1 MPNLSAY
8 ISIAFGLTTLTTLIL
23 FWLAT
28 KKTTANHRL
37 ILLGLVAWLGI
48 QATLAQNGIY
58 APNKNAFPPKLFLFG
73 ILPAI
78 LAIVLL
84 FNTKKGKSFI
94 DALPIKDLTYLNVVR
109 IPVEIVL
116 YYLFLNK
123 AIPELMTFAGRNF
136 DILAGIS
143 APFVAYFGFT
153 NRKLATK
160 TILIWNVAS
169 LLLLINIVANAF
181 LSAPTSV
188 QQFAFEQPNLA
199 IFIFPFCWLPT
210 FIVPIVL
217 LGHFASIR
225 RLKRQKG

>member
-1 MPNLSAY
+1 MPNLPAY

-28 KKTTANHRL
+28 KKATASHRL
-37 ILLGLVAWLGI
+37 ILLGLLAWLGI
-48 QATLAQNGIY
+48 QATLAQSGIY
-58 APNKNAFPPKLFLFG
+58 TPDKNAFPPKLFLFG

-78 LAIVLL
+78 LAIILL

-94 DALPIKDLTYLNVVR
+94 DSLPIKDLTYLNIVR
-109 IPVEIVL
+109 VPVEIVL

-217 LGHFASIR
+217 FGHFASIR